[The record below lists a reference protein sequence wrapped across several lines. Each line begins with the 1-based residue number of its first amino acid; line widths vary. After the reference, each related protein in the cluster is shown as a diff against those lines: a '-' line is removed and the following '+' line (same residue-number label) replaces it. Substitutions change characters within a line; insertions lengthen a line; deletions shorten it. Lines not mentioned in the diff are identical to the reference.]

1 KESVDKD
8 QAPGRFLLTG
18 STNLMALP
26 LVADSLAGRLEVIT
40 LLPFAQAELAASP
53 GDLLDRLLHFEPIWG
68 TELPRASGWLAAVR
82 RDFDT
87 IQAQGIQA
95 AVSGL
100 AT

>member
-1 KESVDKD
+1 V
-8 QAPGRFLLTG
+8 
-18 STNLMALP
+18 
-26 LVADSLAGRLEVIT
+26 
-40 LLPFAQAELAASP
+40 
-53 GDLLDRLLHFEPIWG
+53 DRLLHFEPIWG

-82 RDFDT
+82 RDFDM